1 MKKKTLV
8 LFPIL
13 LGIGVGVGLGLGS
26 LSKPDSKHKS
36 NPNEISINY
45 DDDIQE
51 TEEPVTE
58 TAFNNEEII
67 IDSDDLLPAAPL
79 DYEQNQGH
87 ISQPSAKVT
96 AANVSAKP
104 SKPET
109 PKKDQTENGPKPE
122 ITSAE
127 GKESSSVT
135 TAKAEQPQ
143 SQSKPDPQTSGNKV
157 SHEDIQSDISA
168 SYVNVTPDQIAAD
181 YKKRLPI
188 RVGKYQTLTDFT
200 YSKKDGF
207 TYHIRTNRDDITDK
221 MKTSLPD
228 YACGNKQVQI
238 FMQYVEKVNFKFFN
252 VSDVH
257 LHTVT
262 IPKSVCTS
270 KLKNKYSSGSS
281 KSDKS

>member
-26 LSKPDSKHKS
+26 LSKPDSKQKS

-45 DDDIQE
+45 DDDVHE
-51 TEEPVTE
+51 TEDPATE
-58 TAFNNEEII
+58 TAFNDGEII

-79 DYEQNQGH
+79 DYEHNHGQT
-87 ISQPSAKVT
+87 SQSSPKVAASTVPSRMQ
-96 AANVSAKP
+96 
-104 SKPET
+104 KPET
-109 PKKDQTENGPKPE
+109 PQKVQTVNKPKQE
-122 ITSAE
+122 IAASESTESA
-127 GKESSSVT
+127 SVT

-143 SQSKPDPQTSGNKV
+143 SQSKPNPQTSGNNV

-238 FMQYVEKVNFKFFN
+238 FMQYAEKVNFRFSN

-270 KLKNKYSSGSS
+270 KLKSKYSSGSS